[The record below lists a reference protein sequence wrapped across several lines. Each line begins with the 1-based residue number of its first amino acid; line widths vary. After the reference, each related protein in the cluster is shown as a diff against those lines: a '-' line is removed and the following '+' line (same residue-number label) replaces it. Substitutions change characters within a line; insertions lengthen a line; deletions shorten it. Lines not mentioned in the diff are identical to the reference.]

1 MLLSEKNY
9 SQTYLKTIN
18 NRLSAIFNYAVQ
30 FHKLEKNPC
39 KLSGSM
45 GKKNANSMKFWKKDE
60 YDIFIKGIEDKIMS
74 KVIYDI
80 LFYTGIR
87 VGELLALTLNDF
99 NFETKVMS
107 VTKTYAKLKG
117 GKDLIQEPKIPKSR
131 REIVIPGILCDEVK
145 KIC

>member
-1 MLLSEKNY
+1 
-9 SQTYLKTIN
+9 
-18 NRLSAIFNYAVQ
+18 
-30 FHKLEKNPC
+30 
-39 KLSGSM
+39 M